1 MNPILKAIFRFTHC
15 GVAVVSL
22 LLLGTGCGAKTP
34 KNALAYWKTFSPP
47 GGNFSITMPPNPVE
61 ESPKTSTGFE
71 AKTYR
76 IVSAMSILAG
86 LAVGYSD
93 PPANAAVLKDPKKIL
108 DAVQKQAL
116 SDLRGELISEKP
128 ITHKNYPGR
137 EFLAS
142 VKGGYTVRQ
151 RIFLANKRMYSLM
164 VIAGSKGLESPEAQ
178 TFFDSFQI
186 LN

>member
-1 MNPILKAIFRFTHC
+1 MNSILKALDGRAGWT
-15 GVAVVSL
+15 VVL
-22 LLLGTGCGAKTP
+22 AAAFGLAAGCGERDP
-34 KNALAYWKTFSPP
+34 KNALAYWKPFSPP
-47 GGNFSITMPPNPVE
+47 DGNFSVTMPPNPIKDE
-61 ESPKTSTGFE
+61 PKTSTGFE
-71 AKTYR
+71 SKTYR
-76 IVSAMSILAG
+76 IVSAMSNLAG
-86 LAVGYSD
+86 LAVSYSD
-93 PPANAAVLKDPKKIL
+93 QPPNAAVLKDPNKIL

-128 ITHKNYPGR
+128 IKHKNYPGR

-142 VKGGYTVRQ
+142 VKGGFTVRQ

-164 VIAGSKGLESPEAQ
+164 VIAGSKGLESPEAK